1 MKGDVGNKIVGKQVQ
16 MYLCN
21 KLIFVLPLK
30 PYYNYKNV
38 IVSNQYRFFTSIAT
52 SRKTRVTAKN
62 YFLNLH
68 TNNNNVNII
77 KYLTHW
83 NTDLLP

>member
-38 IVSNQYRFFTSIAT
+38 ILSNQDRI
-52 SRKTRVTAKN
+52 
-62 YFLNLH
+62 FL
-68 TNNNNVNII
+68 
-77 KYLTHW
+77 
-83 NTDLLP
+83 LLKVQASLQAEKQQ